1 MQIGP
6 LLIRSRRL
14 SRERAWRDQRS
25 SSERRGEPRRINSRI
40 ATGCASTKDAKKFW
54 KEEREMEMEKWKIGR
69 NRTSLDEIVLLG
81 TINELL
87 RGFPLD
93 HKGNRIGLFGR

>member
-1 MQIGP
+1 
-6 LLIRSRRL
+6 
-14 SRERAWRDQRS
+14 
-25 SSERRGEPRRINSRI
+25 
-40 ATGCASTKDAKKFW
+40 
-54 KEEREMEMEKWKIGR
+54 MEGSGKLGGIVRVW
-69 NRTSLDEIVLLG
+69 TSLDEIVLLG